1 MANRQFIDI
10 FLFVSLIFLFIS
22 SLCLFKWNRN
32 RNESDVRK
40 KKLKKISRQT
50 HTCGNNGNIMWCL
63 WLATRLEVK
72 RKKEPKRQRCRSS
85 ITLTINLNAEWLNAG
100 IENNFFYI
108 LFFRNWK
115 WKLKNNFFLANI
127 NFYFH
132 SIINNLFSYCLA
144 AYFSFSFVSFECL
157 TQFLMWRKIKL
168 KLWLLCLNIR
178 TLAIECDEGEVVI
191 IACEISR

>member
-10 FLFVSLIFLFIS
+10 FLFVSLNFIYFFFV
-22 SLCLFKWNRN
+22 SLQMKSKSKR
-32 RNESDVRK
+32 VRRKK

-100 IENNFFYI
+100 IENNFFLYF

-115 WKLKNNFFLANI
+115 WKLKNNFFGKYK
-127 NFYFH
+127 F
-132 SIINNLFSYCLA
+132 LFS
-144 AYFSFSFVSFECL
+144 FNHQ
-157 TQFLMWRKIKL
+157 QFI
-168 KLWLLCLNIR
+168 
-178 TLAIECDEGEVVI
+178 
-191 IACEISR
+191 